1 MEMLFILS
9 VALAMDSVAVSIAIG
24 SKYKMLLFPKI
35 VWIAAVFGFFQGV
48 MPLAGYL
55 LGITFADSV
64 QAYDHWIAFVLLA
77 GLGAKMLYEAY
88 KDEFDEEVTDLST
101 KTLITLAIA
110 TSIDAMAVGVTFV
123 FLKIELMLAV
133 GMIGVVTFGLC
144 FLAVYVGKKLGSYL
158 ETKAEILGGF
168 ILIGLG
174 CKILLEHTGML

>member
-1 MEMLFILS
+1 MEMLLILA

-24 SKYKMLLFPKI
+24 SKYKTLLFPKI
-35 VWIAAVFGFFQGV
+35 VWIAAVFGFFQGA

-55 LGITFADSV
+55 IGITFADYV

-88 KDEFDEEVTDLST
+88 KNEFDDEVTDLST

-123 FLKIELMLAV
+123 FLKTELMLAV
-133 GMIGVVTFGLC
+133 GMIASVTFGLC
-144 FLAVYVGKKLGSYL
+144 LLAVYVGKKLGSFL

-174 CKILLEHTGML
+174 CKILLEHTSIL